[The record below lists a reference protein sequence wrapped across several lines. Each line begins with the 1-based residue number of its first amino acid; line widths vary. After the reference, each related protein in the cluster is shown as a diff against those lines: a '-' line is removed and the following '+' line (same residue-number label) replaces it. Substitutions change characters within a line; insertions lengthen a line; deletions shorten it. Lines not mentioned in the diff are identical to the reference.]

1 MRSTSSGAEVR
12 SGGHPD
18 ASCVTVLH
26 MLSISNDSS
35 STIGD
40 RILEAAAYCVV
51 AYGVDRV
58 TLAEIAR
65 RARVS
70 RPTVYRRWP
79 DTRSILAA
87 LLTSRIVGVLDEVP
101 SRGVGRE
108 ALVERIVA
116 VAQRLRRDE
125 VVMSVLLKAPDL
137 AMIYIAERLGTS
149 QQILL
154 DAVASDIKL
163 AQEEGSVRTGD
174 QRQLAAMCLLI
185 TQSTIQS
192 GQIVAPILDAD
203 ALDVELAH
211 SLNGYLK
218 P

>member
-1 MRSTSSGAEVR
+1 
-12 SGGHPD
+12 
-18 ASCVTVLH
+18 
-26 MLSISNDSS
+26 MLSISNDPSP
-35 STIGD
+35 TTGD
-40 RILEAAAYCVV
+40 RILEAAAYCVI

-58 TLAEIAR
+58 TLAAIAR

-87 LLTSRIVGVLDEVP
+87 LLTRRITGALDEVP

-108 ALVERIVA
+108 TLVERIVA
-116 VAQRLRRDE
+116 VAEHLRRDD
-125 VVMSVLLKAPDL
+125 VVMSVLRKAPDL
-137 AMIYIAERLGTS
+137 AMVYIAERLGTS
-149 QQILL
+149 QQILI
-154 DAVASDIKL
+154 DAVAADLKL
-163 AQEEGSVRTGD
+163 AQEEGSVRSGD
-174 QRQLAAMCLLI
+174 PRQLAAMCLLI

-203 ALDVELAH
+203 ALAVELAH

-218 P
+218 R